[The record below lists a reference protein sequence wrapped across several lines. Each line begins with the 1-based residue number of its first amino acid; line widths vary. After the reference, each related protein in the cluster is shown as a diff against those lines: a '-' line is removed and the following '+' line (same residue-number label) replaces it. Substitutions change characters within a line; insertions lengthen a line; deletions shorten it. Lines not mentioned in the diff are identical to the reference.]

1 MEVFYVDTS
10 ALVKLVRTEAE
21 SAALVTF
28 LADRTWIIGDLHR
41 AELRR
46 AARRAGPQTA
56 ARAERL
62 LVELDIVVLD
72 GSIFDAAG
80 RLDPPA
86 LRTLDAVHLA
96 CARTLQHDLAGV
108 VTYDDRMADAARH
121 HAIASFAP
129 R

>member
-1 MEVFYVDTS
+1 MAVHYVDTS

-28 LADRTWIIGDLHR
+28 LSERAWIIGDLHR

-46 AARRAGPQTA
+46 AARRVGPHTA
-56 ARAERL
+56 SRAERL
-62 LVELDIVVLD
+62 LVELDIIVLD
-72 GSIFDAAG
+72 GSMLDAAG

-96 CARTLQHDLAGV
+96 CARTLQHDLAGI
-108 VTYDDRMADAARH
+108 VTYDERLADAARH
-121 HAIASFAP
+121 HAIPAFAP
-129 R
+129 H